1 MGELSMDNLTFL
13 NASGEHDL
21 LRPMVYYHPLWL
33 GFQGVFFIVSGS
45 FGVFGNCLALTA
57 LATTPKLRN
66 SCTALIGNL
75 CVADLVCSV
84 QQLFFMVPLMIYEGF
99 PDNMVLCKIAYYI
112 PSTMFAASLTTLVF
126 ITFNR
131 YFLITR
137 PRSCYPCCC
146 GKKSVIVNIAFI
158 WIFIFITM
166 ILPSLNGGSNG
177 VVYSYKNKGC
187 TVISKLIV
195 SIVYLS
201 FFVILPAFV
210 LVPILYGM
218 TVYAAKTSHRRVHN
232 GDVPRHASIKKTAQA
247 FQTQE
252 ASTQEGSTKEGSTVS
267 TVSNSVTNDA
277 APVHHRGVSKR
288 ELNLTRI
295 PLLIFTVFACC
306 WTPHS
311 VYVIWNGFTEVS
323 GYFGQLAF
331 LFIWANSAINP
342 YLYAWSNRN
351 FRLAYK
357 RLFVNVKCC
366 RKERR

>member
-1 MGELSMDNLTFL
+1 MGELSVDNLTFL

-21 LRPMVYYHPLWL
+21 LRPMVYFHPLWL

-75 CVADLVCSV
+75 CVADLFSSV
-84 QQLFFMVPLMIYEGF
+84 QQLFLMVPSMIYKGF

-112 PSTMFAASLTTLVF
+112 PNITFPASLTTLVF

-137 PRSCYPCCC
+137 PRTCYPCCC
-146 GKKSVIVNIAFI
+146 GKKSVIVNIAII
-158 WIFIFITM
+158 WIFIFITRV
-166 ILPSLNGGSNG
+166 LPTLDDGSYG
-177 VVYSYKNKGC
+177 VVYNYKTLGC
-187 TVISKLIV
+187 DVNSENTLV

-218 TVYAAKTSHRRVHN
+218 TVYAAKASHRRVHN
-232 GDVPRHASIKKTAQA
+232 GDVPRLASNIATVQSL
-247 FQTQE
+247 QI
-252 ASTQEGSTKEGSTVS
+252 QEGRTLEGSTVS
-267 TVSNSVTNDA
+267 TVSNSVTND
-277 APVHHRGVSKR
+277 GVSKK

-295 PLLIFTVFACC
+295 PLLIFTVFAGC
-306 WTPHS
+306 WTPHM
-311 VYVIWNGFTEVS
+311 VYVIWNSFTEVS
-323 GYFGQLAF
+323 VYFRQLAS

>member
-1 MGELSMDNLTFL
+1 MGELSVDNLTSL

-21 LRPMVYYHPLWL
+21 LRPMIYYHPLWM

-75 CVADLVCSV
+75 SVADLVSSV
-84 QQLFFMVPLMIYEGF
+84 QQLFFMVPLMIYKGF

-146 GKKSVIVNIAFI
+146 GNKSVIVNIAII
-158 WIFIFITM
+158 WIFVFVTM
-166 ILPSLNGGSNG
+166 VLPSLNGGSNG
-177 VVYSYKNKGC
+177 VVYSYKNLGC
-187 TVISKLIV
+187 TVISKHIV

-218 TVYAAKTSHRRVHN
+218 TVYAAKASHRRVHN
-232 GDVPRHASIKKTAQA
+232 GDASNKKTVR
-247 FQTQE
+247 
-252 ASTQEGSTKEGSTVS
+252 TQEGSTTEGSTVS
-267 TVSNSVTNDA
+267 TVSKSVTNDA

-306 WTPHS
+306 WTPHL
-311 VYVIWNGFTEVS
+311 VYVIWDGFTEVS
-323 GYFGQLAF
+323 GYFGQLAS

-357 RLFVNVKCC
+357 RLY

>member
-1 MGELSMDNLTFL
+1 M
-13 NASGEHDL
+13 
-21 LRPMVYYHPLWL
+21 

-75 CVADLVCSV
+75 SVADLVSSV
-84 QQLFFMVPLMIYEGF
+84 QQLFFMVPLMIYKGF

-146 GKKSVIVNIAFI
+146 GNKSVIVNIAII
-158 WIFIFITM
+158 WIFVFVTM
-166 ILPSLNGGSNG
+166 VLPSLNGGSTG
-177 VVYSYKNKGC
+177 VVYSYKNLGC
-187 TVISKLIV
+187 TVISKHIV

-201 FFVILPAFV
+201 LFVILPAFV
-210 LVPILYGM
+210 LVPILYGL
-218 TVYAAKTSHRRVHN
+218 TVYAAQASHLRVHN
-232 GDVPRHASIKKTAQA
+232 GTVPRLASNIATVQSL
-247 FQTQE
+247 QI
-252 ASTQEGSTKEGSTVS
+252 QEGRTLEGTTVS
-267 TVSNSVTNDA
+267 TVSKSVTNDA

-295 PLLIFTVFACC
+295 PLLIFTVFAGC
-306 WTPHS
+306 WTPHM
-311 VYVIWNGFTEVS
+311 VYVIWDSFTEVS
-323 GYFGQLAF
+323 GYIRQLAS

-357 RLFVNVKCC
+357 RLY